1 MKQKFIM
8 KKISKKTSIPN
19 LETNLNLI
27 SFLKLFEESYSHTI
41 NSTDKLV
48 NYLNIDKFAKALA
61 ITLAFGDN
69 HSLVNT
75 NSRYYINPYTIEI
88 EPILTDLQHALLN
101 DELIKTVLNDYYGGF
116 YTTLYENKLFQET
129 YINTLLDIQK
139 ELYIIDDKL
148 NEVCSKFGKNC
159 FNEIDKDLAK
169 NNLKKLII
177 FGNDIFSYAKKND
190 KLKSYSNFNTKNK
203 FDLIDKKIH
212 FRAFNDNSID
222 LFNLT
227 SENIKLSNIKFF
239 KNKKC
244 IENCKYS
251 NLLMFY

>member
-1 MKQKFIM
+1 MTSLLKQFLTTITEVFI
-8 KKISKKTSIPN
+8 
-19 LETNLNLI
+19 
-27 SFLKLFEESYSHTI
+27 
-41 NSTDKLV
+41 
-48 NYLNIDKFAKALA
+48 
-61 ITLAFGDN
+61 
-69 HSLVNT
+69 
-75 NSRYYINPYTIEI
+75 PYTKI
-88 EPILTDLQHALLN
+88 N
-101 DELIKTVLNDYYGGF
+101 F
-116 YTTLYENKLFQET
+116 SET

-159 FNEIDKDLAK
+159 FNEKDKELAK
-169 NNLKKLII
+169 NNLEKLIR

-227 SENIKLSNIKFF
+227 SENIKLSNIKFI

-244 IENCKYS
+244 KENCKYS
-251 NLLMFY
+251 SRLDILIKPSSFEKVNKSKIQLREKLTDFTSIEIFYSDEKKNFQL